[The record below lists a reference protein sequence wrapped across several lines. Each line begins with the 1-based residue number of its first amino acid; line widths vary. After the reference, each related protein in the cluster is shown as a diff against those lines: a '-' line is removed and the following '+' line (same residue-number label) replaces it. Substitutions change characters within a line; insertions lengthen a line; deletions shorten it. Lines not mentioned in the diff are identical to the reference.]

1 MKHGDNRNPLIPTL
15 ACAVAVVLAA
25 GCGKTN
31 TPAPAAAAP
40 TGLAPKQVADMLH
53 AVMAADRTTY
63 ARKVINR
70 LVKEEK
76 VIKASEHYED
86 DKALPLPAQMFRMG
100 AELVTERDIGFTY
113 GLLSEWP
120 INKQH
125 APKTEMEKQG
135 LEFIKANGGTEPYYG
150 EETLGG
156 QKYFTALY
164 ADIGVAAACVDCHND
179 HKDSP
184 KNDFKMGDVMGGVM
198 IRIPVGKDS

>member
-1 MKHGDNRNPLIPTL
+1 MKPAKKSTPVLL
-15 ACAVAVVLAA
+15 SLVSVVAAVIAT
-25 GCGKTN
+25 GCGKSSAP
-31 TPAPAAAAP
+31 TPAAGPP
-40 TGLAPKQVADMLH
+40 GLPPKQVADMLH

-100 AELVTERDIGFTY
+100 AELVTEKNIGFTY

-135 LEFIKANGGTEPYYG
+135 LEFIKTNGGKEPFYG

-198 IRIPVGKDS
+198 IRIPVGSDS

>member
-1 MKHGDNRNPLIPTL
+1 MKPGNKRTPLILTL
-15 ACAVAVVLAA
+15 ASVALVVLAS
-25 GCGKTN
+25 GCGKSSA
-31 TPAPAAAAP
+31 PAPAAGP
-40 TGLAPKQVADMLH
+40 PGLAPKQVADMLH

-100 AELVTERDIGFTY
+100 AELVTDKDIGFTY

-125 APKTEMEKQG
+125 APKTDMEKKG
-135 LEFIKANGGTEPYYG
+135 LEFIKTNGGTEPYYG

-184 KNDFKMGDVMGGVM
+184 KSDFKMGDVMGGVM
-198 IRIPVGKDS
+198 IRIPVGSDS